1 MSLPDLNHQL
11 CCVSPEDR
19 PAGGRADVDGQVQD
33 GQHVSLHSQTRALTS
48 GLVCVGG
55 GADAWT
61 RGAFAGAA
69 KSALRASR
77 ADKSSTMT

>member
-1 MSLPDLNHQL
+1 MLKHRNKKRSD
-11 CCVSPEDR
+11 EEMMT
-19 PAGGRADVDGQVQD
+19 GGRVDVDGQVQD
-33 GQHVSLHSQTRALTS
+33 EQRVSVNAQTRTLTS

-69 KSALRASR
+69 KSALRVSK
-77 ADKSSTMT
+77 ADKSSTRT

>member
-1 MSLPDLNHQL
+1 MSLPGQNHQI
-11 CCVSPEDR
+11 CCVPPEDR
-19 PAGGRADVDGQVQD
+19 PVGGRADVVGQVHDGQR
-33 GQHVSLHSQTRALTS
+33 VSLNSQTRTLTS

-69 KSALRASR
+69 KSALRTST
-77 ADKSSTMT
+77 ADKSSTVT